1 LRETH
6 VTSCFFE
13 RNTVARFMSFEKGG
27 TVAKRRQKKKTQAFR
42 GAYAK
47 KSGRSKRTQKATT
60 EYLGCER

>member
-1 LRETH
+1 
-6 VTSCFFE
+6 
-13 RNTVARFMSFEKGG
+13 MSFEKGG